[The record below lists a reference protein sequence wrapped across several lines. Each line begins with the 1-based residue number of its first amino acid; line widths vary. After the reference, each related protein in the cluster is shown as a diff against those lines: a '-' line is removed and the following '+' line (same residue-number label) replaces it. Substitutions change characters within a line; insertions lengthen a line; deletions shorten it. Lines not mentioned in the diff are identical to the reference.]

1 MATSGQLAEIER
13 LETELEDL
21 LNDPS
26 VAELKLEN
34 AKLAYQINT
43 LHRAINQEKA
53 NYVPPKGFLS
63 HINLL

>member
-1 MATSGQLAEIER
+1 MTKSDKLVEIER

-26 VAELKLEN
+26 VAELKSEN

-63 HINLL
+63 NINLL